1 MEIIIVANE
10 RVLHKLSVI
19 MHIAVKPSKYVIDQS
34 FILELILNTD
44 VNHIFKIIVNHSS
57 LVS

>member
-1 MEIIIVANE
+1 MANE

-19 MHIAVKPSKYVIDQS
+19 MHIAVKLSKYVIDQS